1 MNVVKFEPNSA
12 GIQALLK
19 RAEMMAICKGYA
31 DKAAAQLGDGYI
43 VTTYNGKTRVNAS
56 VKAETYEAK
65 RDNLENN
72 SIYKAVYGQ

>member
-12 GIQALLK
+12 GLQELMK
-19 RAEMMAICKGYA
+19 RPQMMAICKEYA
-31 DKAAAQLGDGYI
+31 DRAVAQLGDGYI